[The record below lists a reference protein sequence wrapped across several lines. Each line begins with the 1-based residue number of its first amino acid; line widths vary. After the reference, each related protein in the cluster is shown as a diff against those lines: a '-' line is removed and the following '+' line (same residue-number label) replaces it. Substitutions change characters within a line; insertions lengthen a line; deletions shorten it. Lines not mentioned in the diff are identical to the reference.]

1 MFWKILGIIS
11 KIFTFS
17 NVLYIFLFIVLFILI
32 IALFLQ
38 KNSEDFS
45 EQKNLFG
52 PNVRAETPVTI
63 TYYLIAIFVFLIL
76 ILNITQQK
84 EYNKVALSKG
94 EKIIKKIKKVSKKDS
109 TKNYKIKR
117 IIKFSKKI

>member
-1 MFWKILGIIS
+1 MDMFWKVLGIIS
-11 KIFTFS
+11 KVFTFS
-17 NVLYIFLFIVLFILI
+17 NVLYAFLFIVLFILI

-52 PNVRAETPVTI
+52 PNVRAETPVMI
-63 TYYLIAIFVFLIL
+63 TYYLIGIFVFIIL
-76 ILNITQQK
+76 CLNIVQQR

-94 EKIIKKIKKVSKKDS
+94 QKIIKKTKKDNGN
-109 TKNYKIKR
+109 KYKIKR
-117 IIKFSKKI
+117 IVKFRKKI